1 MSCQSNALA
10 ETSLFWEKT
19 YSDNFAN
26 LCARTRR
33 RLTKGNAFEA
43 EDAVSDAFLRVM
55 QKSPE
60 AIQSPASYWWT
71 AIKRGWFDKQTSAIG
86 CRTEYL
92 EDMSPE
98 AVERLASVRVEPKA
112 LRALEQEDSWRALRL
127 KLGPLTLEEQ
137 KLVKGRLDGL
147 SFEQIA
153 RGLGENVKLTRFR
166 WYRLKARQRCRSGRE
181 KSSRGL

>member
-1 MSCQSNALA
+1 MSCQSNVLV
-10 ETSLFWEKT
+10 ESSLVWEKT

-60 AIQSPASYWWT
+60 DIQSPASYWWT
-71 AIKRGWFDKQTSAIG
+71 AIKRGWFDKQTSASG
-86 CRTEYL
+86 SRTEYL
-92 EDMSPE
+92 EDMTPE
-98 AVERLASVRVEPKA
+98 AVENLAAVRVEPEA
-112 LRALEQEDSWRALRL
+112 LRVLDQEDSRRALRL

-147 SFEQIA
+147 SFQEIA
-153 RGLGENVKLTRFR
+153 DSLGEDVKLTRFR
-166 WYRLKARQRCRSGRE
+166 WYRLRARQRCRSGRARN
-181 KSSRGL
+181 SQRL